1 MIALINLNIILSSFF
16 CYLLY
21 HAIKEKFTF
30 KSDIK
35 YRAEKLVV
43 RIHQNIS
50 TLWYILKSYY
60 FFPSLENLGLPRWL
74 SWERLC
80 LQCRRPRFDSWV
92 GKIPWRR
99 DRLPTPVFLCFPCGL
114 VGKEFSCN
122 MEDLGLIPW
131 LGRSPGEGKGY
142 PLQYSGLE
150 NSMNCIVYGVAES
163 DEQQLSNFHFHFFGK
178 SEREAKIQQEQYT
191 MCKKG
196 ERNTHCSDLWFIK
209 VCSCK
214 RRKYQ
219 KLKEWSKVQLHGFTQ
234 S

>member
-1 MIALINLNIILSSFF
+1 MKYLKYKYSVNASFHVFQPIHFRKMFYIDVPIYKIFGRYSDSRTIYIQLIAVINLNIPLSSFF

-30 KSDIK
+30 ISDIK

-74 SWERLC
+74 SWERIC

-99 DRLPTPVFLCFPCGL
+99 DRVPTPVFLCFPCGL
-114 VGKEFSCN
+114 VGKEFACN

-150 NSMNCIVYGVAES
+150 NSMNCIAYGVAES
-163 DEQQLSNFHFHFFGK
+163 DTTEQLSLSLFW
-178 SEREAKIQQEQYT
+178 KI
-191 MCKKG
+191 
-196 ERNTHCSDLWFIK
+196 W
-209 VCSCK
+209 K
-214 RRKYQ
+214 R
-219 KLKEWSKVQLHGFTQ
+219 S
-234 S
+234 